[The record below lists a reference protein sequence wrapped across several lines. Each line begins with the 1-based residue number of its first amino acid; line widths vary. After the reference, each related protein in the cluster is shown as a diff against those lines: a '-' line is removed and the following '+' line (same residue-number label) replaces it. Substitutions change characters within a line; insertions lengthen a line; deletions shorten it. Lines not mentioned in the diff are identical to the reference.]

1 MARILVTSMPIP
13 GHIHPMMPIAEKLV
27 QRGHDVA
34 WYTGRLFR
42 RHVESTGARYL
53 PMQAGPDLDLTDDRV
68 LPERH
73 DLKGVAQL
81 KYYLKHLFLDS
92 TPGQVED
99 LEAVLRQWPAD
110 VILSDL
116 TFVGGL
122 FVAERGGPP
131 CAMLAATAYPLESR
145 DTAPYGLAL
154 QPNSTPLG
162 RLRNAL
168 LNALV
173 GRLVF
178 ADVNRYAN
186 RVRAKLDLPPADYPF
201 MESARHLSSLLLQAT
216 GASFEYPRSD
226 YPPSLRFIGPLLHR
240 PTEGFEPPVWW
251 GDLGSGRPV
260 VHVTQGTIAT
270 DHRQLMLPTIQAL
283 AEEDVL
289 VVATTAGRPVEEFPL
304 RPLPDNVRMEQFV
317 PYHEL
322 LPRVDVIVTNAGYG
336 GVQFALAHGV
346 PLVAAGRTEDKAEVS
361 ARIEWAGLGITFKT
375 ESPSP
380 GSLRRAV
387 RTILADP
394 GFKKRAERVRS
405 DFAIHDAPAEA
416 AHHLEELIAAERAK
430 AVREPAA

>member
-1 MARILVTSMPIP
+1 MARILVTTMPIP
-13 GHIHPMMPIAEKLV
+13 GHINPMMPIVGTLLE
-27 QRGHDVA
+27 RDHDVA

-42 RHVESTGARYL
+42 RSVEKTGARYL
-53 PMQAGPDLDLTDDRV
+53 PIQAGLDLDLTDDAV

-73 DLKGVAQL
+73 RLSGVAQL

-92 TPGQVED
+92 APGQVED
-99 LEAVLRQWPAD
+99 LEAALAQWDAD

-122 FVAERGGPP
+122 YVAERGGPP

-154 QPNSTPLG
+154 PPSATPWG
-162 RLRNAL
+162 RVRNTI
-168 LNALV
+168 LNAWV
-173 GRLVF
+173 NRVVF
-178 ADVNRYAN
+178 ADVNRYA
-186 RVRAKLDLPPADYPF
+186 RRIRARLGLPPTRFPF
-201 MESARHLSSLLLQAT
+201 MESARHLPALLLQAT
-216 GASFEYPRSD
+216 GESFEYPRSD
-226 YPPSLRFIGPLLHR
+226 YPPTLRFIGPLLHR
-240 PTEGFEPPVWW
+240 PPEGFHPPPWW
-251 GDLGSGRPV
+251 DELDSGRPV

-270 DHRQLMLPTIQAL
+270 DHSQLMVPTIQAL

-317 PYHEL
+317 PYHFL

-361 ARIEWAGLGITFKT
+361 ARIEWAGVGITFQT

-380 GSLRRAV
+380 ERLRKAI
-387 RTILADP
+387 RTILAD
-394 GFKKRAERVRS
+394 GRFQARARQIQA
-405 DFAIHDAPAEA
+405 DFAAHDAATEA
-416 AHHLEELIAAERAK
+416 ACHLEELVGERGRV
-430 AVREPAA
+430 AVA